1 MPGGS
6 TALARVLFED
16 LREKGVCPLLLKGER
31 LKGITEDPALVK
43 ALSSAIVEQYA
54 TDSAEP
60 YLQAEPLH
68 LAVLIDG
75 FDKAKLTKEAQAT
88 LLELLKHRFGT
99 IVVIASDLFRIQEM
113 ATTTQGSPFAGFER
127 CMIKAFGRY
136 HRQKLI
142 RAWLSLGRETSDEV
156 DGIHKEVVQTDKTIS
171 TLLGKNVLPHFPV
184 TILTLLQMMGN
195 KETTNTANGAY
206 GYMYEVLLKSALAGV
221 NPRDVDEKITYIS
234 GIGYY
239 MFKTKE
245 PVLTEEELR
254 QVHLEYC
261 DRYDMVR
268 DFSKMLSDLIKAEVL
283 VETRG
288 SYRFKYP
295 YEYYYSTAKYFQDH
309 ATSLRKE
316 LYNVADHLYGEANAN
331 VLIFYVYLTKDE
343 ELIRH
348 LVEESKKIYTKHK
361 PCDMQADVEV
371 INKLAKMK
379 PPPLIL
385 EAGGASDHRDDHN
398 KRRDA
403 VEDEGPTVEVEDADV
418 TYNEQLSEFQLRSF

>member
-1 MPGGS
+1 
-6 TALARVLFED
+6 
-16 LREKGVCPLLLKGER
+16 
-31 LKGITEDPALVK
+31 
-43 ALSSAIVEQYA
+43 
-54 TDSAEP
+54 
-60 YLQAEPLH
+60 
-68 LAVLIDG
+68 
-75 FDKAKLTKEAQAT
+75 
-88 LLELLKHRFGT
+88 
-99 IVVIASDLFRIQEM
+99 
-113 ATTTQGSPFAGFER
+113 
-127 CMIKAFGRY
+127 
-136 HRQKLI
+136 
-142 RAWLSLGRETSDEV
+142 
-156 DGIHKEVVQTDKTIS
+156 
-171 TLLGKNVLPHFPV
+171 
-184 TILTLLQMMGN
+184 
-195 KETTNTANGAY
+195 
-206 GYMYEVLLKSALAGV
+206 
-221 NPRDVDEKITYIS
+221 
-234 GIGYY
+234 
-239 MFKTKE
+239 
-245 PVLTEEELR
+245 
-254 QVHLEYC
+254 
-261 DRYDMVR
+261 
-268 DFSKMLSDLIKAEVL
+268 MLSDLIKAEVL

-418 TYNEQLSEFQLRSF
+418 TYNEQLQEIVKISIALKTLQILGQVLRNFTGSLEGPLKLSITTECYELGLRALTAILSFASSDIEGMRQYLGSLIAERTGITDSEELATKADDAIVWLGTACAFGMVKRISYAVGHSDLTNTYRRILENAGNLSIQVVDAAIKLDHFDRIPEKELNKLEPKVKKNYFAYSVIRDLVADHLYLYDVDFPTMQALGAKWDIGISAPQFLSNRSKK